1 MPIPKPNTGESRED
15 FMGRCLS
22 SDIMQQEYSDN
33 SQRFAV
39 CSSSFDDKDK
49 KMFDEKRQIAPDVFS
64 TEEEARERAN
74 EIGCVGFHS
83 HNQDGE
89 LIYMPCQSH
98 VEYEELVGK
107 PLNAPKT
114 SKNVQQEIIKKTDYL
129 DLEADFKIITDTKAY
144 GDDDDDKEKDKGM
157 FEGYAS
163 IFGNKDLGNDVIEK
177 GAFMRSLRRKGP
189 KKIKMLYQHDT
200 KEPIGVFDA
209 VKEDMN
215 GLYVKGRLAMG
226 TQKGKEVYEL
236 MKMGAIDGLSVGY
249 RVDAKGYS
257 YNDKRKYRVLKE
269 VDLMEISA
277 VTFPMNPRARIQAV
291 KSDFTVR
298 EWEHKLREVGDLS
311 HSEAK
316 VAASAVHKALSQ
328 REVDKDAD

>member
-1 MPIPKPNTGESRED
+1 MPIPKPKSGESRD
-15 FMGRCLS
+15 KFMSRCLS
-22 SDIMQQEYSDN
+22 SDVMQQDYSDN
-33 SQRFAV
+33 AQRFAV

-49 KMFDEKRQIAPDVFS
+49 KMFDE
-64 TEEEARERAN
+64 EE
-74 EIGCVGFHS
+74 
-83 HNQDGE
+83 
-89 LIYMPCQSH
+89 
-98 VEYEELVGK
+98 
-107 PLNAPKT
+107 
-114 SKNVQQEIIKKTDYL
+114 QEITTGYFEV
-129 DLEADFKIITDTKAY
+129 EAELKAY
-144 GDDDDDKEKDKGM
+144 HDDDEKEKDKGM

-177 GAFMRSLRRKGP
+177 GAFMRSLRRKGA

-200 KEPIGVFDA
+200 KEPIGVFDK
-209 VKEDMN
+209 VMEDQN

-249 RVDAKGYS
+249 RVDAKGHHYD
-257 YNDKRKYRVLKE
+257 DKRKYRVLKE

-291 KSDFTVR
+291 KSAMTVR
-298 EWEHKLREVGDLS
+298 EWEHKLREVGNLS
-311 HSEAK
+311 HSESK

-328 REVDKDAD
+328 REVDKDADLLGIINATTQILTK